1 MRRIIDQLFDT
12 SQYKSVIERERA
24 RMIYGMGA
32 LMLTMIIVFLLFA
45 RDEQGI
51 SYLQTMSADITF
63 LFYILLFLTPT
74 VASLILTRIGRLFP
88 GSIALILS
96 WGLLSAGVM
105 LNQQTAYT
113 SVSTFILTFV
123 ILLCGL
129 LFNVRGLFVGAG
141 VSIVL
146 VLVRASTIAT
156 PSSVLD
162 ESFNVGDSAFVA
174 IASIVLVGGF
184 TYLFL
189 RYANLSRTEG
199 AALANDERLKLA
211 EITTQVSQRISH
223 RNSLSAVL
231 SNAVEQIQ
239 TSYPAI
245 YHAQIFLV
253 DETRQKADLVAS
265 TGQVGRMLLE
275 RQHSLGVGSLSVIG
289 QVTHQGKTIVA
300 RAGAQDGIHRRNE
313 FLPDTAVE
321 AAFPLRIGDTI
332 IGTLDMQ
339 SKERDA
345 FADDDIPMFQ
355 SLADHLAIAI
365 DNARLFE
372 QTEDR
377 LRENHELVEQT
388 RRAAEEVE
396 RLNQQLTG
404 RFWDEYLQAQSDS
417 LGLNIDFN
425 SRSSRSDEEWTPALQ
440 EAVTFNHPIMQREE
454 NGGQTIAVP
463 LRVRGQVIGAMEFEL
478 DETGNLMP
486 EDLNL
491 LEEVGEQLGLAA
503 ESNRLFE
510 TSQRVAQ
517 REALVNEIAT
527 RLQASNNVEMTLSE
541 AARSLRSALN
551 ANRVAIRLGT
561 PPTKSGHKDG
571 GK

>member
-1 MRRIIDQLFDT
+1 MRRIFDQLFDT
-12 SQYKSVIERERA
+12 SQYKTVIEQERA

-32 LMLTMIIVFLLFA
+32 LMFGMMLVFMFFAKDAEGRTYWQTFTMGAGTFGIYALAFL
-45 RDEQGI
+45 I
-51 SYLQTMSADITF
+51 
-63 LFYILLFLTPT
+63 PT
-74 VASLILTRIGRLFP
+74 VSSLVLARTGRLRP
-88 GSIALILS
+88 ATIALILT
-96 WGLLSAGVM
+96 WLLLSTGVA
-105 LNQQTAYT
+105 LTDTTAY
-113 SVSTFILTFV
+113 SAVSTFLMTFV
-123 ILLCGL
+123 ILLTGL
-129 LFNVRGLFVGAG
+129 LLNVQGLFVATAYTIILALVRANTKLNPTIEAG
-141 VSIVL
+141 NAGDSSLVVIVCL
-146 VLVRASTIAT
+146 VLVS
-156 PSSVLD
+156 
-162 ESFNVGDSAFVA
+162 
-174 IASIVLVGGF
+174 GF

-189 RYANLSRTEG
+189 RYANLSRSEG

-239 TSYPAI
+239 SSYPAI

-332 IGTLDMQ
+332 IGVLDMQ
-339 SKERDA
+339 SKQRDT

-372 QTEDR
+372 QTEER

-425 SRSSRSDEEWTPALQ
+425 SHSSRSDEEWTPALQ

-527 RLQASNNVEMTLSE
+527 RLQASNNVETTLNE

-551 ANRVAIRLGT
+551 ANRVSIRLGT

-571 GK
+571 GQ